1 MLRLIYSQCI
11 FSLKLCL
18 LVCYQAQ
25 VKFERRVRVCQS
37 FNEVDVTL
45 NSKLK
50 IYWLCHYIGSL
61 CATSY
66 VLDEFR

>member
-50 IYWLCHYIGSL
+50 NIGF
-61 CATSY
+61 
-66 VLDEFR
+66 VIILDHCVPLAMYLL